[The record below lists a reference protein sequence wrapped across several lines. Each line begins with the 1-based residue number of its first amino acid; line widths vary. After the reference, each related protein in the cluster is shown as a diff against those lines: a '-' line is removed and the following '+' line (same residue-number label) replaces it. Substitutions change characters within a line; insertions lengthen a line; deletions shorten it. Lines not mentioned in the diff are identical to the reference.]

1 MITKTVRL
9 TGGSPDSI
17 EDSVNGVLG
26 RAAETLSD
34 IQSFRVVE
42 VGGTVDSSGAPS
54 EYTVTPSVGA
64 SKIRSTRSA
73 VSANSVSW
81 RSFKIASE
89 DASSWFV
96 T

>member
-54 EYTVTPSVGA
+54 EYTVTLDITFVV
-64 SKIRSTRSA
+64 KESTTHR
-73 VSANSVSW
+73 
-81 RSFKIASE
+81 
-89 DASSWFV
+89 
-96 T
+96 